1 MNKVIAFSPGHVTGL
16 FYMKDLAEDPLY
28 RGSLGSGFSLKKGAF
43 TDVSF
48 NKNITETAVS
58 INGSRNSDAP
68 VSRKVVELFYQWSDL
83 PVRPVDI
90 KHYIETPQGAGF
102 GSSAS
107 GALSLVFA
115 LNRLYNDPLSAIKI
129 SQIAHAAEVICK
141 TGLGT
146 VMGETMG
153 GFKVLVEPGAPGIGK
168 TISIKYPRGLYAAF
182 IVFGPYSTSR
192 ALSDPSVREGIMK
205 SGEKYHGLIKEN
217 PEFSRFMDYSRA
229 FAEST
234 GIIPGSVRMLLD
246 ELDLKGI
253 KSSMLMFGEGSFSII
268 YKEELEKMEKIYTE
282 IIKKIDSDV
291 KPQLFFSNIAKGG
304 VRIVS
309 ED

>member
-16 FYMKDLAEDPLY
+16 FYMKDLADDPLH

-43 TDVSF
+43 TTVSF
-48 NKNITETAVS
+48 GKNISETVVT
-58 INGSRNSDAP
+58 INNQRNSDAP
-68 VSRKVVELFYQWSDL
+68 VSRKVVELFYKWTDIPCE
-83 PVRPVDI
+83 PVSID
-90 KHYIETPQGAGF
+90 HYIETPQGAGF
-102 GSSAS
+102 GSSGS

-115 LNRLYNDPLSAIKI
+115 LNRLFNDPLSSIKA
-129 SQIAHAAEVICK
+129 SQIAHVAEVLCR

-168 TISIKYPRGLYAAF
+168 TISIQYPKGLYAVF
-182 IVFGPYSTSR
+182 IVFGPYSTSQ
-192 ALSDPSVREGIMK
+192 ALSDPAVRESIMK
-205 SGEKYHGLIKEN
+205 SGEKYHTLIRQA
-217 PEFSRFMDYSRA
+217 PEFSRFMEYSRK

-234 GIIPGSVRMLLD
+234 GIIPDSVRMILD
-246 ELDLKGI
+246 ELDLRGI
-253 KSSMLMFGEGSFSII
+253 QSSMLMFGEGTFSVID
-268 YKEELEKMEKIYTE
+268 KDELERMHKIYTE
-282 IIKKIDSDV
+282 IIRKIDSDI
-291 KPQLFFSNIAKGG
+291 KPQLFYSNIAKGG

>member
-43 TDVSF
+43 TNVSF
-48 NKNITETAVS
+48 NDSLKETSVS
-58 INGSRNSDAP
+58 INGEKNTEAP
-68 VSRKVVELFYQWSDL
+68 VSRKVVELFYEWADL
-83 PVRPVDI
+83 PYRPVEI
-90 KHYIETPQGAGF
+90 KHYIETPPGAGF
-102 GSSAS
+102 GSSGS
-107 GALSLVFA
+107 GALSLVYA
-115 LNRLYNDPLSAIKI
+115 INRLYNDPLSAIKI
-129 SQIAHAAEVICK
+129 SQIAHVAEVICR

-168 TISIKYPRGLYAAF
+168 TISIKYPKGLYAAF
-182 IVFGPYSTSR
+182 IVFGPYSTSM
-192 ALSDPSVREGIMK
+192 ALSDPEIRASIMK
-205 SGEKYHGLIKEN
+205 SGEKYHNMIKET
-217 PEFSRFMDYSRA
+217 PEFSYFMKYSRA

-234 GIIPGSVRMLLD
+234 GLIPDSVRMLLD

-253 KSSMLMFGEGSFSII
+253 KSSMLMFGEGTFSII
-268 YKEELEKMEKIYTE
+268 DKEELAKMEKIYKE
-282 IIKKIDSDV
+282 IITKIDSDI